1 MSSLLPSYPYLIV
14 GAGISGL
21 AAASALLERGVSGGD
36 IAMLDKGRQV
46 GGRMATRCFAGTRFD
61 TGAQFFTCTQPAFHD
76 LIGRA
81 AADGAV
87 TEWYSRPARRGGLE
101 GFPVWR
107 GTDGMTALP
116 KWIADRL
123 RESGVTIALEQRVQR
138 LQSTVDAVIVTSDRS
153 EPIEAE
159 HVIVTA
165 PSPQADTLLASA
177 GLPTQN
183 GAAAEFVP
191 CIAALLWCDTP
202 LEGLVN
208 RHGWHTP
215 EDPRISWI
223 ADNAAKGVADRA
235 AMALTFQLA
244 PDASSRIARE
254 PESQREPHTRSLLT
268 DWADANR
275 LPQVADALSQADQAR
290 FQVKYWR
297 YARSIGAQQGPGY
310 RAVAPRVTL
319 AGDGWSPSRIE
330 SAFISGRAA
339 GMVAE

>member
-36 IAMLDKGRQV
+36 IAILDKGRQV
-46 GGRMATRCFAGTRFD
+46 GGRMATRRFAGTRFD
-61 TGAQFFTCTQPAFHD
+61 TGAQFFTCTQPAFGA
-76 LIGRA
+76 LIERA

-107 GTDGMTALP
+107 GSDGMTALP
-116 KWIADRL
+116 KWIADQL
-123 RESGVTIALEQRVQR
+123 RESDVTIALEQRVER
-138 LQSTVDAVIVTSDRS
+138 LQSTAEAVIVTSNRS
-153 EPIEAE
+153 EPIQAE

-165 PSPQADTLLASA
+165 PSPQADALLATA

-191 CIAALLWCDTP
+191 CIAALLLCEAP
-202 LEGLVN
+202 IEGLVN
-208 RHGWHTP
+208 RHGWHKP
-215 EDPRISWI
+215 DDARISWI
-223 ADNAAKGVADRA
+223 ADNATKGIADRA
-235 AMALTFQLA
+235 AMALTFHLA
-244 PDASSRIARE
+244 PEASSRIARE
-254 PESQREPHTRSLLT
+254 PEPQREPHTRKVLT
-268 DWADANR
+268 DWAATHGLR
-275 LPQVADALSQADQAR
+275 QVADALSQADDTH

-297 YARSIGAQQGPGY
+297 YARSIGAQQEPGY
-310 RAVAPRVTL
+310 RVVEPRVTL

-339 GMVAE
+339 GMVA